1 MVLSTVGADGSPS
14 SRTVLL
20 KGLNDA
26 NSPDVGLEFVT
37 NYLSQKGRALAAH
50 DRVSMLFP
58 WYGLKRQVIVSGR
71 AQRTDANTSDA
82 FFDRRP
88 HGARLAAI
96 ASDQS
101 EPVDSRDT
109 LDERMA
115 VLEDQY
121 PEGEHIPR
129 PEKWGAFR
137 VVPDRFEFWAGRSK
151 RFHDRIVFTR
161 DGAAHAYYQYSN
173 WSERPARRIVSLA
186 EARLAQG
193 GGFRSVAQTVAG
205 VRGDQVLSLRLDEL
219 IHDDSVSPGM
229 LRLAVTAELLDWRTR
244 TIAARRTFSRS
255 TRVGSQDAKGA
266 ARAASVAVTE
276 LLDELVT
283 WTEASA
289 AAIPIRESS
298 R

>member
-1 MVLSTVGADGSPS
+1 MESLTRHTDYGNEGLTEAQAGTDPYALLAAWITVAESADIFEPNAMVLSTVGADGSPS

-26 NSPDVGLEFVT
+26 SSPDVGLEFVT

-50 DRVSMLFP
+50 DRVSLLFP

-71 AQRTDANTSDA
+71 AQRTDAITSDA

-115 VLEDQY
+115 VLEDHY

-137 VVPDRFEFWAGRSK
+137 VVPDRLEFWAGRSK
-151 RFHDRIVFTR
+151 RFHDRLVFTR
-161 DGAAHAYYQYSN
+161 
-173 WSERPARRIVSLA
+173 SETSTGWTVT
-186 EARLAQG
+186 RLQ
-193 GGFRSVAQTVAG
+193 
-205 VRGDQVLSLRLDEL
+205 
-219 IHDDSVSPGM
+219 P
-229 LRLAVTAELLDWRTR
+229 
-244 TIAARRTFSRS
+244 
-255 TRVGSQDAKGA
+255 
-266 ARAASVAVTE
+266 
-276 LLDELVT
+276 
-283 WTEASA
+283 
-289 AAIPIRESS
+289 
-298 R
+298 

>member
-1 MVLSTVGADGSPS
+1 MESLTRHTDYGNEGLTEQQAGADPFALLAAWITVAEAADIFEPNAMVLSTVGADGAPS

-37 NYLSQKGRALAAH
+37 NYLSQKGRALATH
-50 DRVSMLFP
+50 DRVSLLFP

-71 AQRTDANTSDA
+71 AQRTDAITSDA

-101 EPVDSRDT
+101 EPIDSRDT
-109 LDERMA
+109 LDERMSL
-115 VLEDQY
+115 LEDQY
-121 PEGEHIPR
+121 PEGDHIPR

-161 DGAAHAYYQYSN
+161 DEAATG
-173 WSERPARRIVSLA
+173 WVIT
-186 EARLAQG
+186 RLQ
-193 GGFRSVAQTVAG
+193 
-205 VRGDQVLSLRLDEL
+205 
-219 IHDDSVSPGM
+219 P
-229 LRLAVTAELLDWRTR
+229 
-244 TIAARRTFSRS
+244 
-255 TRVGSQDAKGA
+255 
-266 ARAASVAVTE
+266 
-276 LLDELVT
+276 
-283 WTEASA
+283 
-289 AAIPIRESS
+289 
-298 R
+298 

>member
-1 MVLSTVGADGSPS
+1 MESLTRHTDYGNEGLTEEQAGDDPYALLAAWITVAEAADVFEPNAMVLSTVGADGSPS

-26 NSPDVGLEFVT
+26 SSPDVGLEFVT

-50 DRVSMLFP
+50 DRVSLLFP
-58 WYGLKRQVIVSGR
+58 WYGLKRQVILSGR
-71 AQRTDANTSDA
+71 AQRTDAITSDA

-151 RFHDRIVFTR
+151 RFHDRLVFARSETSTGWTVTR
-161 DGAAHAYYQYSN
+161 LQ
-173 WSERPARRIVSLA
+173 P
-186 EARLAQG
+186 
-193 GGFRSVAQTVAG
+193 
-205 VRGDQVLSLRLDEL
+205 
-219 IHDDSVSPGM
+219 
-229 LRLAVTAELLDWRTR
+229 
-244 TIAARRTFSRS
+244 
-255 TRVGSQDAKGA
+255 
-266 ARAASVAVTE
+266 
-276 LLDELVT
+276 
-283 WTEASA
+283 
-289 AAIPIRESS
+289 
-298 R
+298 

>member
-1 MVLSTVGADGSPS
+1 MESLTRHTDYGNEGLTEEQAGADPFALLAAWITVAEAADIFEPNAMVLSTVGADGSPS

-26 NSPDVGLEFVT
+26 NSSDVGLEFVT

-50 DRVSMLFP
+50 DRVSLLFP

-71 AQRTDANTSDA
+71 AHRTDAITSDA

-109 LDERMA
+109 LDERMSL
-115 VLEDQY
+115 LEVQY
-121 PEGEHIPR
+121 PEGDHIPR

-151 RFHDRIVFTR
+151 RFHDRIVFSRDEKATGWVITR
-161 DGAAHAYYQYSN
+161 LQ
-173 WSERPARRIVSLA
+173 P
-186 EARLAQG
+186 
-193 GGFRSVAQTVAG
+193 
-205 VRGDQVLSLRLDEL
+205 
-219 IHDDSVSPGM
+219 
-229 LRLAVTAELLDWRTR
+229 
-244 TIAARRTFSRS
+244 
-255 TRVGSQDAKGA
+255 
-266 ARAASVAVTE
+266 
-276 LLDELVT
+276 
-283 WTEASA
+283 
-289 AAIPIRESS
+289 
-298 R
+298 